1 MGSISAV
8 LKLIVALLLVSVV
21 VSPAWATSL
30 PIKGAST
37 YGLAPSVYG
46 SGASGTFTDGSF
58 SEETICPSNDSNFP
72 NGCNLAYVFTL
83 SVTPPTGSQSLTIDF
98 PTAISG
104 VSLSLLYCDSTTTVP
119 CGSLTGSP
127 IAGSLG
133 SDGGTGQEFIFTD
146 LTQLKGQNVSL
157 IFVDS
162 VETPFFDDNGE
173 PLPVNPNVPS
183 FSATWG
189 TGSVATPEP
198 GSLALL
204 GVGLVALVGK
214 LRRKLA

>member
-1 MGSISAV
+1 MGFMSAL
-8 LKLIVALLLVSVV
+8 LKLIVVLLIISVV
-21 VSPAWATSL
+21 VAPAWSTSL

-37 YGLAPSVYG
+37 YGLAPSTYG
-46 SGASGTFTDGSF
+46 STSGTFTDGSF
-58 SEETICPSNDSNFP
+58 GEETICPSNDANFP
-72 NGCNLAYVFTL
+72 NGCNFAYVFTL
-83 SVTPPTGSQSLTIDF
+83 SVTPPTGSQLLTIDF

-127 IAGSLG
+127 IAGSLV
-133 SDGGTGQEFIFTD
+133 SDGGTGQELIFTD

-162 VETPFFDDNGE
+162 AETPFFDQNGD
-173 PLPVNPNVPS
+173 PLPVHPNVPS

-198 GSLALL
+198 TSLALL
-204 GVGLVALVGK
+204 GVGLVAFSGK